1 MEYNASVNV
10 IILYM
15 TIYCA
20 YVINKILY
28 KVIMPIPEPNSNES
42 RQDFLNR
49 CMGDDTMTSEY
60 TDSEQRLAVCTNEYD
75 SKKEDS
81 IDDQKAE
88 IRKDVFNN
96 PIEAN
101 ARAKDI
107 GCVGSHSHD
116 EDGNKVYM
124 PCKTHE
130 EYTELTG
137 REVSGYGKKP
147 KKNNEEQLDNLSD
160 MKSFIEIKS
169 DIKAYY
175 DEDEDKN
182 YGTFEGYGSVFG
194 NKDLGNDVIEMGAFT
209 KSLKSRKPQSV
220 KLLYQHKSDMPI
232 GVFDEI
238 KEDEHGLKVKG
249 RLALKTQ
256 AGAEAYE
263 LLKMGALDGLSIG
276 FRVNPEQVSYDRR
289 ANKRIIKEV
298 DLMEVSLVTF
308 PMNPQALVR
317 SVKGE
322 KISIREWE
330 KGLRDAFNLSRSES
344 KMAAKAVTDVFVQR
358 EVDTSAELVNAIK
371 NLTLT
376 LKS

>member
-1 MEYNASVNV
+1 
-10 IILYM
+10 
-15 TIYCA
+15 
-20 YVINKILY
+20 
-28 KVIMPIPEPNSNES
+28 MPIPKLNSDES
-42 RQDFLNR
+42 RLQFLNR
-49 CMGDDTMTSEY
+49 CMGDDTMASEY
-60 TDSEQRLAVCTNEYD
+60 RDSDQRLAVCTSEYD
-75 SKKEDS
+75 SKQEDS
-81 IDDQKAE
+81 IDNVKEE
-88 IRKDVFNN
+88 IRNDVFSTEE
-96 PIEAN
+96 EAVE
-101 ARAKDI
+101 RAEEI

-147 KKNNEEQLDNLSD
+147 KKDSEQQLDNLAEL
-160 MKSFIEIKS
+160 KSFVEVKS
-169 DIKAYY
+169 SIKAYY
-175 DEDEDKN
+175 DDEEDKN

-194 NKDLGNDVIEMGAFT
+194 NKDLGNDVIEKGAFE
-209 KSLKSRKPQSV
+209 KSLKSRKPQNV

-238 KEDEHGLKVKG
+238 KEDEHGLVVKG

-276 FRVNPEQVSYDRR
+276 FRVNPKEVSYDRR

-308 PMNPQALVR
+308 PMNPQATVR

-322 KISIREWE
+322 EISIREWE
-330 KGLRDAFNLSRSES
+330 NGMRDAFSLSRSEA
-344 KMAAKAVTDVFVQR
+344 KMAAKAVTDAFSQR
-358 EVDTSAELVNAIK
+358 DVDSNVELVDAIK

>member
-1 MEYNASVNV
+1 
-10 IILYM
+10 
-15 TIYCA
+15 
-20 YVINKILY
+20 
-28 KVIMPIPEPNSNES
+28 MPIPKPNDNEN

-75 SKKEDS
+75 SNKEDS
-81 IDDQKAE
+81 IDNEKAE
-88 IRKDVFNN
+88 IRKDVFDN

-147 KKNNEEQLDNLSD
+147 KKKPKDMKDALDNLEQTLELQSGLKD
-160 MKSFIEIKS
+160 NEDELDNLAELKSFIEIKS

-175 DEDEDKN
+175 DDEEDKN

-209 KSLKSRKPQSV
+209 KSLKRRKPKSV

-276 FRVNPEQVSYDRR
+276 FKVNPDQVSYDRR

-308 PMNPQALVR
+308 PMNTQATVR

-330 KGLRDAFNLSRSES
+330 KGMRDAFNLSRSEA

-358 EVDTSAELVNAIK
+358 EVDTSAELVDAIK

>member
-1 MEYNASVNV
+1 
-10 IILYM
+10 
-15 TIYCA
+15 
-20 YVINKILY
+20 
-28 KVIMPIPEPNSNES
+28 MPIPKPNSDES
-42 RQDFLNR
+42 RLQFLNR
-49 CMGDDTMTSEY
+49 CMGDDTMASEY
-60 TDSEQRLAVCTNEYD
+60 RDSDQRLAVCTSEYD
-75 SKKEDS
+75 SKQEDS
-81 IDDQKAE
+81 IDNVKEE
-88 IRKDVFNN
+88 IRNDVFSTEE
-96 PIEAN
+96 EAVE
-101 ARAKDI
+101 RAEEI

-147 KKNNEEQLDNLSD
+147 KKDSEQQLDNLAEL
-160 MKSFIEIKS
+160 KSFVEVKS
-169 DIKAYY
+169 SIKAYY
-175 DEDEDKN
+175 DDEEDKN

-194 NKDLGNDVIEMGAFT
+194 NKDLGNDVIEKGAFE
-209 KSLKSRKPQSV
+209 KSLKSRKPQNV

-238 KEDEHGLKVKG
+238 KEDEHGLVVKG

-276 FRVNPEQVSYDRR
+276 FRVNPKEVSYDRR

-308 PMNPQALVR
+308 PMNPQATVR

-322 KISIREWE
+322 EISIREWE
-330 KGLRDAFNLSRSES
+330 NGMRDAFSLSRSEA
-344 KMAAKAVTDVFVQR
+344 KMAAKAVTDAFSQR
-358 EVDTSAELVNAIK
+358 DVDSNVELVDAIK

>member
-1 MEYNASVNV
+1 MA
-10 IILYM
+10 
-15 TIYCA
+15 
-20 YVINKILY
+20 
-28 KVIMPIPEPNSNES
+28 
-42 RQDFLNR
+42 
-49 CMGDDTMTSEY
+49 SEY
-60 TDSEQRLAVCTNEYD
+60 RDSDQRLAVCTSEYD
-75 SKKEDS
+75 SKQEDS
-81 IDDQKAE
+81 IDNVKEE
-88 IRKDVFNN
+88 IRNDVFSTEE
-96 PIEAN
+96 EAVE
-101 ARAKDI
+101 RAEEI

-147 KKNNEEQLDNLSD
+147 KKDSEQQLDNLAEL
-160 MKSFIEIKS
+160 KSFVEVKS
-169 DIKAYY
+169 SIKAYY
-175 DEDEDKN
+175 DDEEDKN

-194 NKDLGNDVIEMGAFT
+194 NKDLGNDVIEKGAFE
-209 KSLKSRKPQSV
+209 KSLKSRKPQNV

-238 KEDEHGLKVKG
+238 KEDEHGLVVKG

-276 FRVNPEQVSYDRR
+276 FRVNPKEVSYDRR

-308 PMNPQALVR
+308 PMNPQATVR

-322 KISIREWE
+322 EISIREWE
-330 KGLRDAFNLSRSES
+330 NGMRDAFSLSRSEA
-344 KMAAKAVTDVFVQR
+344 KMAAKAVTDAFSQR
-358 EVDTSAELVNAIK
+358 DVDSNVELVDAIK